1 MLFYFEKVDLR
12 INGPFHNCEVWVMS
26 LITWNDNFS
35 VSIPQFDQEHQQ
47 LIAMINSLHEAMK
60 QGTGKK
66 AMGTLLDDL
75 TNYAS
80 THFSHE
86 EQMMV
91 QYSYPDFKKHKQSH
105 VDFAQTIKEYRTLY
119 ENSSLSA
126 GNLLNLLQSWLI
138 NHICDTDKQ
147 YTAFFKRI
155 HWDGALF
162 ILVLEYGSFS

>member
-1 MLFYFEKVDLR
+1 MFLKKLIKKQEISPFERKVKIRL
-12 INGPFHNCEVWVMS
+12 IIVNSVQIIYEMGGVIMS

-35 VSIPQFDQEHQQ
+35 VNIPQFDQEHQQ

-91 QYSYPDFKKHKQSH
+91 RYSYPDFKKHKQSH
-105 VDFAQTIKEYRTLY
+105 VDFAQTIKEYRSLY

-126 GNLLNLLQSWLI
+126 GNLLNLFQSWLI

-147 YTAFFKRI
+147 YTAFFKAI
-155 HWDGALF
+155 H
-162 ILVLEYGSFS
+162 

>member
-1 MLFYFEKVDLR
+1 MDRFTTAKFE
-12 INGPFHNCEVWVMS
+12 S

-35 VSIPQFDQEHQQ
+35 VNIPRFDQEHQQ

-91 QYSYPDFKKHKQSH
+91 RYSYPDFKKHKQSH
-105 VDFAQTIKEYRTLY
+105 VDFAQTFKEYRSLY

-147 YTAFFKRI
+147 YTAFFKAI
-155 HWDGALF
+155 H
-162 ILVLEYGSFS
+162 

>member
-1 MLFYFEKVDLR
+1 MDRFTTAKFE
-12 INGPFHNCEVWVMS
+12 S

-147 YTAFFKRI
+147 YTAFLR
-155 HWDGALF
+155 
-162 ILVLEYGSFS
+162 EYTKMVHFLYLYQNTVRFRSEYLYHVYVKNLRN